1 MSFVTEKRSVLLTT
15 AVQRDCL
22 TTRQAGHPD
31 LIRLSKCVL
40 AHSQA
45 IAGAVIGGTSL
56 SGAKGRVIGA
66 VLDRPL
72 LHGSLLSS
80 PSRWLF
86 ARQFPHP
93 LVLGISDAGAND
105 AYQENRADCMLAQ
118 LSVWQHSRY
127 PV

>member
-1 MSFVTEKRSVLLTT
+1 MVAQEVSKQRMSKQKPPVVDVICYREEKCSAYNSSSADRSRCSNSGCSS
-15 AVQRDCL
+15 AY
-22 TTRQAGHPD
+22 
-31 LIRLSKCVL
+31 
-40 AHSQA
+40 
-45 IAGAVIGGTSL
+45 AGAVIGGASL

-105 AYQENRADCMLAQ
+105 A
-118 LSVWQHSRY
+118 
-127 PV
+127 